1 MIENI
6 ENIRREIQEYVE
18 VKFDLIRL
26 HTAENLSRILTSMT
40 TVVIGGYLLFLIL
53 MFLSFAA
60 GFFFGSLLGSNEA
73 GFLCVAGFYC
83 ILLVIFLAFRK
94 KIVERPIIKAV
105 VRLFFPKFTEDE
117 KI

>member
-6 ENIRREIQEYVE
+6 ENIRKEIKEYVE

-26 HTAENLSRILTSMT
+26 HTAENLSRILTNMT

-53 MFLSFAA
+53 MFLSFAG

-73 GFLCVAGFYC
+73 GFLCVAGFYFL
-83 ILLVIFLAFRK
+83 LLVVFLVLRK
-94 KIVERPIIKAV
+94 KIVEQPVIKAV
-105 VRLFFPKFTEDE
+105 VRFMFPKFNDDE
-117 KI
+117 KN